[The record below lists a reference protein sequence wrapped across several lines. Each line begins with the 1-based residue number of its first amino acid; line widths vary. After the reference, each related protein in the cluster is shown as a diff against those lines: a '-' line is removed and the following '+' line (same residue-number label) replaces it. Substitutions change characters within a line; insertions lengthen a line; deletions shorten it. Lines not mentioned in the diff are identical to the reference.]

1 MTRAHQG
8 DENHTEAA
16 AGAKADADAG
26 PHTSTP
32 DTQLTALIRAET
44 ATAYPALRELRLRH
58 RPAVLA
64 YARLCAMDEPSA
76 RRLTAQ
82 AFALAARETARG
94 VEPRGPWRHKLLL
107 LVTRVAAA
115 WATDDRG
122 NRLHPDLLAHLRET
136 GADDREPPMLAAFQG
151 LPTRVQGLVWYTVVD
166 EEPDA
171 GAAVYLGFTP
181 QDVTY
186 GKEPAFQALR
196 QACLKARLA
205 NSGDPRCQ
213 GFRRLI
219 EEAVRPDHP
228 RYGMDLDAHIT
239 LCVHCAAAYEEQCAL
254 RDTPRT
260 ASADGL
266 LVWGGAAYASDGSTA
281 PGRASR
287 RARTARHSRTRTT
300 AAAAWMPS
308 RRFALASAALGIAVV
323 PLLMYL
329 LSSNSSQPQRAANS
343 VLPPARPPAMTVTPM
358 ISATS
363 SPSPSPTRR
372 TKSPEPTKTSK
383 PSQPS
388 RTPRPSPTPEKPKP
402 PAPHPPNG
410 AYAQVV
416 NAGSGLC
423 LDIDGDPRNGTD
435 VDAAT
440 CTSSRDQ
447 RWRVD
452 SGRGVLQSYA
462 YPDYCLDSRGSVGR
476 GVGIWEC
483 DAVEGP
489 NGRNLTFTVD
499 GSGVI
504 RPAIAPDHAVTAY
517 GNRLFLVPA
526 QGRDEQRWTAGA
538 APA

>member
-205 NSGDPRCQ
+205 DSGDPRCQ

-239 LCVHCAAAYEEQCAL
+239 LCAHCAAAYEEQCAL

-343 VLPPARPPAMTVTPM
+343 VLPPARPPAVTVTPM